1 MGRSV
6 PTGIITRVVTR
17 GARTTPPSLSQRR
30 THPPSVATTRRRQRR
45 QLALNTATC
54 AGRLSPTVGVR
65 TAPSVILP
73 RRAASPKLL
82 ALGGRAGAAAEAGA
96 AAVALTDLR
105 HCRRRQGLDPDPSLT
120 TPAWVPPFRG
130 PPCSSPLA
138 RGMHRPWMASSLFLP
153 TWSCPPRPL
162 SPTCRGGHALQFRQH
177 GRPSVSRLSA
187 LLLHGR
193 PTSRATS
200 WRGSA
205 LRGQSSSSLAT
216 GSSAPQR
223 QRQGSCP
230 WLTTSA
236 RAWTSLAR
244 ATSLPCVLVRP
255 LALLSVR
262 RRA

>member
-1 MGRSV
+1 MGSCV
-6 PTGIITRVVTR
+6 PTGIITRVATR

-105 HCRRRQGLDPDPSLT
+105 HCRRRRGFDHHPPLT
-120 TPAWVPPFRG
+120 TPAWMPPFRG
-130 PPCSSPLA
+130 LPCLSPLA
-138 RGMHRPWMASSLFLP
+138 RGMHRPWTASSLCLP
-153 TWSCPPRPL
+153 TWSCPPRL
-162 SPTCRGGHALQFRQH
+162 LYPTCRGGRALQFEQH
-177 GRPSVSRLSA
+177 GRPSVVRLSA

-193 PTSRATS
+193 PTSQTTS

-205 LRGQSSSSLAT
+205 WRGQSSSSLAT
-216 GSSAPQR
+216 GSSVPLR
-223 QRQGSCP
+223 LRQGSCP
-230 WLTTSA
+230 WLTTSD
-236 RAWTSLAR
+236 RAWTSLSR

-255 LALLSVR
+255 PALLSVL

>member
-1 MGRSV
+1 MGRCV
-6 PTGIITRVVTR
+6 PTGIITFAAIR
-17 GARTTPPSLSQRR
+17 GARATLSSRSPGR
-30 THPPSVATTRRRQRR
+30 THPPSAATTRRPQRR
-45 QLALNTATC
+45 PLMTTTAAC
-54 AGRLSPTVGVR
+54 VGSLSTTVGVGA
-65 TAPSVILP
+65 APSAIHP
-73 RRAASPKLL
+73 MRAASPKLL
-82 ALGGRAGAAAEAGA
+82 ALGGRAGAAAEAGV

-162 SPTCRGGHALQFRQH
+162 SPTCRGGRALQFKQH

-187 LLLHGR
+187 PLLHGR

-244 ATSLPCVLVRP
+244 ATSPPCVLVRP

>member
-1 MGRSV
+1 MGPRTRSSSATSGCPMGSCV
-6 PTGIITRVVTR
+6 PTGIITRVATR

-82 ALGGRAGAAAEAGA
+82 ALGGRAGAAAEAGV

-153 TWSCPPRPL
+153 TWSCPPRPP
-162 SPTCRGGHALQFRQH
+162 SPPHSRPRARVEGGPLGWVVGPFPPIAQGDGRLAGSH
-177 GRPSVSRLSA
+177 G
-187 LLLHGR
+187 
-193 PTSRATS
+193 
-200 WRGSA
+200 
-205 LRGQSSSSLAT
+205 
-216 GSSAPQR
+216 
-223 QRQGSCP
+223 
-230 WLTTSA
+230 A
-236 RAWTSLAR
+236 RARS
-244 ATSLPCVLVRP
+244 
-255 LALLSVR
+255 R
-262 RRA
+262 RLR